1 MRRRLRA
8 LSRAVAVI
16 ALTVI
21 TGCSGIDR
29 DSAKALGS
37 TGVTATQALTDQ
49 ATAAQKTLSELPE
62 WWGVHDA
69 LVCANTKSGQLR
81 TVCLNNV
88 RQEVKQPQSAT
99 PLTKAQQQ
107 LMIVMKKRAAAA
119 GALRDAYQAF
129 MDLATYDAAAET
141 EKSIQTAFGSINQL
155 SAAASAIAPAGVVL
169 PTISA
174 TFTAVVSGVG
184 AVIAEQRQK
193 QLLLSASRDL
203 HTACDAMVK
212 ALTVEAD
219 QAASESLLSILREEQ
234 DQLFSTFVQSGLVA
248 PRDALS
254 PLLSE
259 IAPGIPMVQTPS
271 AANTDVIN
279 TAVMISL
286 SERSRRQQAAI
297 VASYDSALAALKALS
312 AQHSKLEAGQPVDL
326 TMILGQANEITT
338 ILNGLK
344 PSK

>member
-1 MRRRLRA
+1 MRVLRA
-8 LSRAVAVI
+8 GVIWIAAMAVA
-16 ALTVI
+16 A
-21 TGCSGIDR
+21 CSGIDR
-29 DSAKALGS
+29 DSAKALGTS
-37 TGVTATQALTDQ
+37 GVTATQALTDQ
-49 ATAAQKTLSELPE
+49 ATAAQKTLTELPE

-69 LVCANTKSGQLR
+69 LVCANTKPGPLR
-81 TVCLNNV
+81 TACLDTV

-107 LMIVMKKRAAAA
+107 LVVVMQKRAAAA

-129 MDLATYDAAAET
+129 TDLATYDAAAET

-169 PTISA
+169 PTIST
-174 TFTAVVSGVG
+174 TFTAVASGIG

-219 QAASESLLSILREEQ
+219 QAASESLLSTLREEQ

-254 PLLSE
+254 
-259 IAPGIPMVQTPS
+259 
-271 AANTDVIN
+271 
-279 TAVMISL
+279 
-286 SERSRRQQAAI
+286 
-297 VASYDSALAALKALS
+297 AL
-312 AQHSKLEAGQPVDL
+312 
-326 TMILGQANEITT
+326 
-338 ILNGLK
+338 
-344 PSK
+344 